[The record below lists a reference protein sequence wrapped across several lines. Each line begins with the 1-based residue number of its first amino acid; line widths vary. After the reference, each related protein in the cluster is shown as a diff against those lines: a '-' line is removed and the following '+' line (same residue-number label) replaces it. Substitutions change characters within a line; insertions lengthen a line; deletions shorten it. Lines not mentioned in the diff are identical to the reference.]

1 MTYLHCF
8 LTLIMQRDLR
18 SICYLNI
25 GRYIFQ
31 KKKKKVC
38 VYLCDINIFREK
50 GKVRTNVYR
59 KRIFHLDV
67 ASIFKSFMT
76 ETYKIG
82 LIKSFLFSCFSLR
95 SDVFKFDH
103 AFIKKYF
110 L

>member
-25 GRYIFQ
+25 GRYIFPQ
-31 KKKKKVC
+31 RKKKVC

-82 LIKSFLFSCFSLR
+82 LIKSLLFSCFSLR